1 MTERHQSGHEA
12 RIDPRAPVRVPGRLF
27 ATVSGPGGVE
37 ITILNLS
44 GSGALCESPVRC
56 TLGTS
61 ARVCMDLPG
70 GSGTPH
76 SIVIEALVV
85 RVEGSGSFI
94 TALHFVSVPDRIRT
108 LIRKFVFDYSSMRS
122 AEA

>member
-12 RIDPRAPVRVPGRLF
+12 RIDPRAPVRVLGRLF
-27 ATVSGPGGVE
+27 APVSGPGGVE

-56 TLGTS
+56 NLGTS
-61 ARVCMDLPG
+61 VRVCLDL
-70 GSGTPH
+70 SDENGTLR

-85 RVEGSGSFI
+85 RVEGSGLFI
-94 TALHFVSVPDRIRT
+94 TALHFVNVPDRVQT
-108 LIRKFVFDYSSMRS
+108 LIQQFVFDSLRMRS